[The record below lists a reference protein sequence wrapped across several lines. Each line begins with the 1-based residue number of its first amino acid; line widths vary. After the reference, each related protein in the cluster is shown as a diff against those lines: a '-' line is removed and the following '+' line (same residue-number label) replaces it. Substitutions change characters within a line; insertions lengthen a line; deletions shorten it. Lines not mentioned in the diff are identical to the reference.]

1 VRDAEERVMRV
12 ADFDESFPK
21 FSTFS
26 DGAKCDGIADNCHQT
41 LSSGDGSV
49 QQFCVRQKPEIEI
62 GVFLVLRR
70 RSRGRRRRRQR
81 AACFPSSDSREENG
95 AKLFALNV
103 ENAFN

>member
-1 VRDAEERVMRV
+1 MRDAEERVMRV

-70 RSRGRRRRRQR
+70 RSRRRRQR
-81 AACFPSSDSREENG
+81 AARFPSSDGREENG

-103 ENAFN
+103 ENAFD

>member
-1 VRDAEERVMRV
+1 LHEVQKRVSITFGSRNEFRREGIEDVSLFQFDAVEHRAKRRVRDAEERVMRV

-49 QQFCVRQKPEIEI
+49 Q
-62 GVFLVLRR
+62 
-70 RSRGRRRRRQR
+70 
-81 AACFPSSDSREENG
+81 
-95 AKLFALNV
+95 
-103 ENAFN
+103 